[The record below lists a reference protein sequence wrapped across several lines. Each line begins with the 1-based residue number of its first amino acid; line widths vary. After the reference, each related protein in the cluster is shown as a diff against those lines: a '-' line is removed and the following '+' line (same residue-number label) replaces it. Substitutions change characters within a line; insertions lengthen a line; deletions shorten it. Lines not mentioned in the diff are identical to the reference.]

1 MDGQDINELATK
13 IRHCYDL
20 YFLVNDTE
28 CSTYL
33 HSDLFRREFSE
44 LYAHDQASFDRPQ
57 GWKNQPHTLS
67 PLLTDF
73 DTVWQK
79 LRNTYET
86 NIPPLAY
93 IKPIPEAEKAAE
105 AFEQIAQV
113 LRTL

>member
-13 IRHCYDL
+13 IRHFYDL

-28 CSTYL
+28 CY
-33 HSDLFRREFSE
+33 
-44 LYAHDQASFDRPQ
+44 
-57 GWKNQPHTLS
+57 QPHTLS